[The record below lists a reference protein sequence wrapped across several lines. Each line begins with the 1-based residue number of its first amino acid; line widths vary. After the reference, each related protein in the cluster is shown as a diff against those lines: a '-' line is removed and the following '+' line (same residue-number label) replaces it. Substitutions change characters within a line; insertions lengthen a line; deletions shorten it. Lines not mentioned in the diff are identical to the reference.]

1 MTTLTVPARFNGPPT
16 SGNGGWTAG
25 AVAEAAGTLGAVPPL
40 TVSLKAP
47 PPLDVALT
55 LDPDDDGTG
64 WTLTG
69 PLGDDGATAVVA
81 TVRPDAVLVG
91 DDADP
96 GPAVGVEVA
105 REAASGYAGLRSH
118 PFPTC
123 VVCGPEREP
132 GDGLRI
138 FPGRLPD
145 GPDGL
150 DERVAATWTPDPSV
164 ADSDG
169 QVGTA
174 VTWAAL
180 DCVGGWSSDLEHRP
194 LVLAAMSAGLEPR
207 QSPPQAGATYVV
219 VGRLVR
225 TEGRKTW
232 TTTGMYDDAGRLV
245 ARAQQLWV
253 AIRS

>member
-1 MTTLTVPARFNGPPT
+1 MTSLTVPARFNGPPT

-47 PPLDVALT
+47 PPLDVELT
-55 LDPDDDGTG
+55 VAPDDGIGDGTG

-69 PLGDDGATAVVA
+69 PDASVVA
-81 TVRPDAVLVG
+81 TVRPDAVLIG
-91 DDADP
+91 EDADP
-96 GPAVGVEVA
+96 GPAVDLATA
-105 REAASGYAGLRSH
+105 RAAEATYGGLSGH

-123 VVCGPEREP
+123 FVCGPDREP

-138 FPGRLPD
+138 FPGRVAD
-145 GPDGL
+145 ESGQG
-150 DERVAATWTPDPSV
+150 ERVAATWTPDPSV

-169 QVGTA
+169 QVGTP

-180 DCVGGWSSDLEHRP
+180 DCVGGWSSDLENRP
-194 LVLAAMSAGLEPR
+194 MVLAAMSAGLEPR
-207 QSPPQAGATYVV
+207 QSPPQAGEPYVV
-219 VGRLVR
+219 VGRHVR

-232 TTTGMYDDAGRLV
+232 TASGMYDDRGRLV
-245 ARAQQLWV
+245 ARAQHLWI
-253 AIRS
+253 AFA

>member
-1 MTTLTVPARFNGPPT
+1 MTSLSVPARFNGPPT

-25 AVAEAAGTLGAVPPL
+25 TVAEAASTLGAVPPV

-47 PPLDVALT
+47 PPLDVELALA
-55 LDPDDDGTG
+55 PDDDGTG

-69 PLGDDGATAVVA
+69 PAGGTGGGTGDDLVVA
-81 TVRPDAVLVG
+81 VVRPDAVLAG
-91 DDADP
+91 EDADP
-96 GPAVGVEVA
+96 GPAVDLATA
-105 REAASGYAGLRSH
+105 RAAEASYGGLRGH

-123 VVCGPEREP
+123 FVCGPDREP

-145 GPDGL
+145 DAG
-150 DERVAATWTPDPSV
+150 ERVAATWAPDPSV

-169 QVGTA
+169 RVGTA

-180 DCVGGWSSDLEHRP
+180 DCVGGWSSDLENRP
-194 LVLAAMSAGLEPR
+194 MVLAAMSAGLEPR
-207 QSPPQAGATYVV
+207 QAPPQAGSSYVV
-219 VGRLVR
+219 VGRHVR

-232 TTTGMYDDAGRLV
+232 TASGMYDDAGRLV
-245 ARAQQLWV
+245 ARAQHLWI
-253 AIRS
+253 AFA

>member
-1 MTTLTVPARFNGPPT
+1 MVPARFNGPPT

-25 AVAEAAGTLGAVPPL
+25 AVAEAAATLGAVAPL

-47 PPLDVALT
+47 PPLDVELT
-55 LDPDDDGTG
+55 LTPDDDGTG

-69 PLGDDGATAVVA
+69 PVGDDGTAGVVA

-91 DDADP
+91 EDADP
-96 GPAVGVEVA
+96 GPAVDVA
-105 REAASGYAGLRSH
+105 TARSAQERYAGQHGH

-123 VVCGPEREP
+123 VVCGPDREP

-138 FPGRLPD
+138 FPGRMPD
-145 GPDGL
+145 GPDGPGGP
-150 DERVAATWTPDPSV
+150 DERVAAIWTPDPSL

-180 DCVGGWSSDLEHRP
+180 DCVGGWSSDLENRP
-194 LVLAAMSAGLEPR
+194 MVLAAMSAGLEPR

-232 TTTGMYDDAGRLV
+232 TVSGMYDDAGRLV
-245 ARAQQLWV
+245 ARAQHLWI
-253 AIRS
+253 AFA

>member
-1 MTTLTVPARFNGPPT
+1 MTSLTVPARFNGPPT

-47 PPLDVALT
+47 PPLDVELT
-55 LDPDDDGTG
+55 LAPDDDGTG

-69 PLGDDGATAVVA
+69 PSGETGDVLVVA
-81 TVRPDAVLVG
+81 TVRPDAVLTG
-91 DDADP
+91 EDADP
-96 GPAVGVEVA
+96 GPAVDL
-105 REAASGYAGLRSH
+105 EAARAAEATYGGLSGH

-123 VVCGPEREP
+123 FVCGPDREP

-138 FPGRLPD
+138 FPGRLTD
-145 GPDGL
+145 ASGRD
-150 DERVAATWTPDPSV
+150 DRVAASWTPDASV

-169 QVGTA
+169 RVGTA

-194 LVLAAMSAGLEPR
+194 MVLAAMSAGLEPR
-207 QSPPQAGATYVV
+207 QAPPQAGASYVV
-219 VGRLVR
+219 VGRHVR

-232 TTTGMYDDAGRLV
+232 TASGMYDERGRLV
-245 ARAQQLWV
+245 ARAQHLWI
-253 AIRS
+253 AFA

>member
-1 MTTLTVPARFNGPPT
+1 MTSLTVPARFNGPPT

-25 AVAEAAGTLGAVPPL
+25 AVSEAAGTLGGVPPL

-47 PPLDVALT
+47 PPLDVELT
-55 LDPDDDGTG
+55 LGPEDDSTG

-69 PLGDDGATAVVA
+69 PSATDLVA
-81 TVRPDAVLVG
+81 TVRPDAVLIG
-91 DDADP
+91 EDADP
-96 GPAVGVEVA
+96 GPAVDLETA
-105 REAASGYAGLRSH
+105 RAAEATYGGLSGH

-123 VVCGPEREP
+123 FVCGPDREP

-145 GPDGL
+145 DA

-169 QVGTA
+169 VVGTA

-180 DCVGGWSSDLEHRP
+180 DCVGGWSSDLENRP
-194 LVLAAMSAGLEPR
+194 MVLAAMSAGLERLPSP
-207 QSPPQAGATYVV
+207 SPPRTGSSYVV
-219 VGRLVR
+219 VGRHVR

-232 TTTGMYDDAGRLV
+232 TASGMYDDSGRLV
-245 ARAQQLWV
+245 ARAQHLWI
-253 AIRS
+253 AFA